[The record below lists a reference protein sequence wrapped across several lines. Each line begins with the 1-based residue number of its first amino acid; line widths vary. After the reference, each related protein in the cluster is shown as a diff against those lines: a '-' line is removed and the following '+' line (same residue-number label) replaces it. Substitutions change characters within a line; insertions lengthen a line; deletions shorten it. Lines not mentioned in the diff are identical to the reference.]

1 MGIQSYWAGK
11 SVSGKIYVVGT
22 MIAHDSTCGKKK
34 IGGWVLVPSV
44 IATQTTNIICF
55 VPPTYLSNINY

>member
-22 MIAHDSTCGKKK
+22 MIAHDSTCGKK

-44 IATQTTNIICF
+44 IAAQTTNIICF